1 MNTLGQERK
10 LTTILSADVVG
21 YSTLMSND
29 EQATLTALKRIRATL
44 IDLKANEYHGRTI
57 KLMGDGALMEFS
69 SVVDAV
75 AFAVDVQHKMSDF
88 KGARVGDQSITFRIG
103 INIGDVIV
111 DGDDIYGDGVNIA
124 ARLEKLAEPGG
135 VCVSRTVVD
144 HIEGKLDLDITAMGE
159 RRVKNIPTPI
169 DVHKIEL
176 NTRSVDLVTP
186 ISQQVAPTR
195 RFFTTG
201 RAAILCLAVAALV
214 LALWQPWNPTIEAAS
229 VERMA
234 LPLPEKPS
242 LVVLPFDN
250 FNNDAE
256 NDYFADGMTEDL
268 ITDLSKISGIFVIS
282 RNSSWTYKNK
292 PVKSQQV
299 AEELGVQYI
308 LEGSVRREGD
318 QVRVNAQ
325 LIDAIGGHHIWADR
339 YDSQVDNVF
348 SLQDDV
354 IHRITSALAVQ
365 LTDLEEAGIGS
376 EETTSP
382 VAYDKFLNGMA
393 LLRKGSQEDV
403 QLAIEAFEQATELDP
418 DYHRAYAGLAAAH
431 WRVAQSLW
439 MLTMGGGFEQAWP
452 GALQN
457 IGKASEKPTAL
468 SYSVLAE
475 MLVAQGEHDEAFE
488 ELDKALAL
496 APNDPHIHL
505 AKAKLLNATGRA
517 PEAEAAILFALR
529 YDPLQPTEYLREL
542 GVAQL
547 HQKKYEETT
556 AIMERVIQRETDV
569 VADIQTLVS
578 ALGHLG
584 HLDDVPDLIKQY
596 DEIAVPSF
604 FDPFTAEESEYW
616 WYGDM
621 FSYDPSYRRH
631 LYEGLVKAGVPSA
644 SGNDLDLDLVR
655 QEVTREEGVFY
666 VRDVPRITVKQARDL
681 WDREAAVFVDVRAV
695 LDFNAGHIP
704 GSKNLSL
711 LVGLSKNALLDIAS
725 TDDTL
730 VFSCHGPHCPY
741 SAYGAAKAKLWGFSD
756 ARYFPGGF
764 PAWDEA
770 DLEVAQ
776 IE

>member
-1 MNTLGQERK
+1 MNDSGQERK

-21 YSTLMSND
+21 YSTLMNND
-29 EQATLTALKRIRATL
+29 ENGTLSALKTIRAML
-44 IDLKANEYHGRTI
+44 IEPKANEYHGRTI

-75 AFAVDVQHKMSDF
+75 SFAVDVQHKMSEFD
-88 KGARVGDQSITFRIG
+88 GARVGDSPITFRIG

-124 ARLEKLAEPGG
+124 ARLEKLAELGG
-135 VCVSRTVVD
+135 ICVSRTVVD
-144 HIEGKLDLDITAMGE
+144 HIEGKLDLDITAIGE

-176 NTRSVDLVTP
+176 NTRSIDLATPMPREERPASQLVTP
-186 ISQQVAPTR
+186 AKM
-195 RFFTTG
+195 
-201 RAAILCLAVAALV
+201 AIICLVAAV
-214 LALWQPWNPTIEAAS
+214 LGLAMWQPWTPAIEAAS
-229 VERMA
+229 VARMA
-234 LPLPEKPS
+234 LPLPDKPS

-250 FNNDAE
+250 FNKEADD
-256 NDYFADGMTEDL
+256 DYFADGMTEDL

-339 YDSQVDNVF
+339 YDSEVGNVF

-365 LTDLEEAGIGS
+365 LTDIEEAGIGS
-376 EETTSP
+376 EDTTSSL
-382 VAYDKFLNGMA
+382 AYDKFLTGMA
-393 LLRKGSQEDV
+393 LLRQGSQEDV
-403 QLAIEAFEQATELDP
+403 QLAIEAFEQATDLDP
-418 DYHRAYAGLAAAH
+418 EYHRAYAGLAAAH

-439 MLTMGGGFEQAWP
+439 MLTMGGGFEQAWK

-457 IGKASEKPTAL
+457 IDKASEKPSAL
-468 SYSVLAE
+468 SFSVLAE
-475 MLVAQGEHDEAFE
+475 MLVAQGEHEEAFA

-547 HQKKYEETT
+547 HQKKYDETVAT
-556 AIMERVIQRETDV
+556 MRRVIQRETDV

-584 HLDDVPDLIKQY
+584 QLDGVPDLIKQY

-621 FSYDPSYRRH
+621 FSYDTSYRRH
-631 LYEGLVKAGVPSA
+631 LYEGLVKAGVPNATGS
-644 SGNDLDLDLVR
+644 DLDLDLVR
-655 QEVTREEGVFY
+655 QEVFREEGVFY
-666 VRDVPRITVKQARDL
+666 VKDVPRITVEQAREL
-681 WDREAAVFVDVRAV
+681 WESKGAVFVDVRAV

-704 GSKNLSL
+704 GSINLSL
-711 LVGLSKNALLDIAS
+711 MSGLSKDALLDIAS
-725 TDDTL
+725 LDET
-730 VFSCHGPHCPY
+730 VIFSCHGPHCPY

-764 PAWDEA
+764 PAWEEA
-770 DLEVAQ
+770 DLDIAQ
-776 IE
+776 IK